1 MRLMLGLAVLL
12 GSVLVLRLR
21 GEESTRK
28 PAAAPTAEQL
38 INQLSSKDFQ
48 VRENASKALAALGK
62 EALPAMQKARALS
75 DPETRRRLDE
85 LIPPLERALTLAPKL
100 VTLHMTNKPIGD
112 VLGEL
117 SKQTGY
123 KISTNN
129 EWAPQIVNNN
139 QPGRKDRIVYT
150 FHLDKVPFWQA
161 LDKVCEA
168 GGMVLQQYYG
178 GWGGDDSLHVF
189 PQEAYVPFAS
199 YTGPFKVMATSFNYS
214 RSNNFGTLPK
224 NPVQPAQQA
233 NEFLQVNLQVATE
246 PKLPILRVGQVK
258 LQAALDDE
266 GHSMMPRPDQVGGG
280 PWGRMYYGWYRGY
293 VQQAQANLSWPSKS
307 SRTVKLLKGI
317 IPVTLLADQ
326 KPSIVTDRILS
337 SKGKKFKVG
346 DATFHIEDIT
356 EMPGNQYQIKL
367 SVTENSKD
375 APNDYSRIQTI
386 QQRLELQDDKGNK
399 LYSYM
404 NMMNWGGPNNAQF
417 TLVVQ
422 PPGNAKIG
430 KPAKLIYSAWIL
442 MEHEIAF
449 EFRNLPLP

>member
-1 MRLMLGLAVLL
+1 
-12 GSVLVLRLR
+12 
-21 GEESTRK
+21 
-28 PAAAPTAEQL
+28 
-38 INQLSSKDFQ
+38 
-48 VRENASKALAALGK
+48 
-62 EALPAMQKARALS
+62 
-75 DPETRRRLDE
+75 
-85 LIPPLERALTLAPKL
+85 
-100 VTLHMTNKPIGD
+100 
-112 VLGEL
+112 
-117 SKQTGY
+117 
-123 KISTNN
+123 
-129 EWAPQIVNNN
+129 
-139 QPGRKDRIVYT
+139 
-150 FHLDKVPFWQA
+150 
-161 LDKVCEA
+161 
-168 GGMVLQQYYG
+168 
-178 GWGGDDSLHVF
+178 
-189 PQEAYVPFAS
+189 
-199 YTGPFKVMATSFNYS
+199 
-214 RSNNFGTLPK
+214 
-224 NPVQPAQQA
+224 
-233 NEFLQVNLQVATE
+233 
-246 PKLPILRVGQVK
+246 
-258 LQAALDDE
+258 
-266 GHSMMPRPDQVGGG
+266 
-280 PWGRMYYGWYRGY
+280 MYYGWYRGY